1 MFLKDL
7 VLPKHIDDF
16 IINKNSVLQIKKLFS
31 LDFLSN
37 LYIYGPSGCG
47 KYSLFIKNL
56 ENIVN
61 QKIEVFPKNISL
73 NNQWSTI
80 KEATIQSSEFHFEIN
95 LSKYANNKNSL
106 FSLIDAITE
115 SKEINSILP
124 YKIILIRNI
133 HTANKDFVKFIKQ
146 KSEQLIENTR
156 FIIIGKTNSNN
167 LNILNGC
174 FFTIRMSSPNDNIIY
189 DITKKYTKNKVK
201 KDKLFEIF
209 NDLNRNL
216 SSIFTKIEMILLT
229 NYYKNRVE
237 IASEK
242 ICKHLLDKKISS
254 LYEIR
259 ELLYD
264 YQIHNENMAELLKAV
279 LSFLTKSANL
289 KQNKILGLT
298 KIISEIDTSQQQS
311 YKEIIHLEHG
321 MFRIFKLIHL
331 NST

>member
-16 IINKNSVLQIKKLFS
+16 IINKKSVIEIKKLFTR
-31 LDFLSN
+31 DFLSN

-56 ENIVN
+56 ENIIN
-61 QKIEVFPKNISL
+61 QKIEVFPKTISL

-80 KEATIQSSEFHFEIN
+80 KETTIQSSEFHFEIN
-95 LSKYANNKNSL
+95 LSKYSNNKNNL

-115 SKEINSILP
+115 SKEINSFLP
-124 YKIILIRNI
+124 YKIVLIRNI

-146 KSEQLIENTR
+146 KSEQLIDNTR
-156 FIIIGKTNSNN
+156 FIVIGKAKSNN

-174 FFTIRMSSPNDNIIY
+174 FFTLRMSSPTNDLIY
-189 DITKKYTKNKVK
+189 DLTKKYTKKKIK
-201 KDKLFEIF
+201 KDKLLEIF
-209 NDLNRNL
+209 DDLNRNL
-216 SSIFTKIEMILLT
+216 SCIFTKIEMIILT

-237 IASEK
+237 ITCEK
-242 ICKHLLDKKISS
+242 ICKYLLDKKISS
-254 LYEIR
+254 LYEVR

-264 YQIHNENMAELLKAV
+264 YQIHNENMAELLKAI
-279 LSFLTKSANL
+279 LSFLTKNANL
-289 KQNKILGLT
+289 KNHKILELV
-298 KIISEIDTSQQQS
+298 KIISEIDNSQRHS

-331 NST
+331 N